1 MSEFKSFRAGLWIY
15 NNGVSAAYVP
25 GDGYQGDYQ
34 FCGPNGWQKCGFN
47 DELGFS
53 DGWDKVSMEEAIAI
67 ARRDSRWTD
76 ELERLFRN
84 LPGTFK
90 EESLELEESVS
101 YKTFSKL
108 SERVQSA
115 LDIAVKAH
123 KGQKDRAGKAY
134 INHPMTVAS
143 KVMPDE
149 SAVIVALLH
158 DVVEDTDITF
168 ADLKDFLKSE
178 EMKALKLLTRR
189 NGMDYM
195 EYVKR
200 IKGNPLATKVKLA
213 DLSHNSDI
221 SRIPDPS
228 EKDMERLEKYKRAME
243 ILRG

>member
-15 NNGVSAAYVP
+15 NNGISAAYVP

-67 ARRDSRWTD
+67 ARKDKRWTD
-76 ELERLFRN
+76 ELEILFRR
-84 LPGTFK
+84 LPGVI
-90 EESLELEESVS
+90 EEETELDEAVS
-101 YKTFSKL
+101 RKTFSKL

-115 LDIAVKAH
+115 LDIAVRAH
-123 KGQKDRAGKAY
+123 KGQKDRAGKAD

-158 DVVEDTDITF
+158 DVVEDTGVSF
-168 ADLKDFLKSE
+168 SDLKGLLKSD
-178 EMKALKLLTRR
+178 EMKALKLLTRSKS
-189 NGMDYM
+189 MDYM

-213 DLSHNSDI
+213 DLSHNSDL
-221 SRIPDPS
+221 SRLKNPS
-228 EKDMERLEKYKRAME
+228 EKDMERLEKYKRAVE